1 MFVLFDWF
9 VFVENINIIIRKTM
23 VKPVHDLGESRHL
36 FLNYTIEKVSGY
48 LLALLVKACK
58 SMVITA
64 YPIIV

>member
-1 MFVLFDWF
+1 
-9 VFVENINIIIRKTM
+9 M